1 MPSWDNECLASSA
14 WSLQPPT
21 PNAPATFLPYCAEW
35 VINTTDK
42 VWLPDR
48 TPAQVTEALHEHFYA
63 EWESTSNG
71 KYFRGM
77 RVLEQLVEAT
87 RTAFPDLKIHITD
100 VFCVGNDIDGY
111 KTIMPDVLVGTH
123 LGPSA
128 MFGPPTGKTAT
139 WSGMALCYVQN
150 VGGRWQYV
158 AEWVVHDELAAALQ
172 LGATWQRWRRTSA
185 RRWRQRT
192 TARPTCRHG
201 AGSRRR
207 RPRAPSL
214 PPPRGASAASPACSR
229 ARSS

>member
-172 LGATWQRWRRTSA
+172 LGADMAKVASHLGA
-185 RRWRQRT
+185 
-192 TARPTCRHG
+192 AVAPTHDCT
-201 AGSRRR
+201 
-207 RPRAPSL
+207 PNLPSWGWK
-214 PPPRGASAASPACSR
+214 PPPTV
-229 ARSS
+229 